1 MYSSEALHF
10 FEPLKRALKINYE
23 SSCTS
28 SNWVACDPKPLSRI
42 QVSRSIKNFKNETN
56 NSIKAEAVFYNGHCM
71 TCKSVTVTQ
80 RVKSLPEII
89 VISGYQLKSQENI
102 PEYLTINEESN
113 LFILV
118 LVTLFIS
125 GFDHFISFFRFCSSN
140 WLYYDGLAPIKTKMV
155 KKLTILS
162 GEKLE
167 FLTYVSKKNILFIQW
182 T

>member
-1 MYSSEALHF
+1 
-10 FEPLKRALKINYE
+10 
-23 SSCTS
+23 
-28 SNWVACDPKPLSRI
+28 
-42 QVSRSIKNFKNETN
+42 
-56 NSIKAEAVFYNGHCM
+56 M

-140 WLYYDGLAPIKTKMV
+140 
-155 KKLTILS
+155 
-162 GEKLE
+162 
-167 FLTYVSKKNILFIQW
+167 
-182 T
+182 